1 MDKCLAYHSS
11 SILLIINTYMS
22 IDVCFQQQEEQIW
35 IMVLILRG
43 VTINLVIAFFGF
55 DTSPIFCH
63 GEPQERKEIKLCEQ
77 M

>member
-1 MDKCLAYHSS
+1 
-11 SILLIINTYMS
+11 MS
-22 IDVCFQQQEEQIW
+22 IDVCFQQQEEHIW

-43 VTINLVIAFFGF
+43 VTINLVIVFLGF